1 MSIAPV
7 ALVAE
12 KRHGAKVSLAVIRLH
27 QLASWSWCRCG
38 TQTLP
43 AEKPIAAK
51 PSWSKDTEPE
61 CETGVTIWCLPLLLQ
76 QPRSVLC
83 SPRIHYDMTIQ
94 PLQRIFAEASST
106 LPKPLKL
113 IPNMQNTY
121 QRKNKQT
128 NKKRIMRGFLFLFS
142 SIEQKNHSNLFSND
156 C

>member
-61 CETGVTIWCLPLLLQ
+61 CETGVTIWCLPCSYSSLALYYALQ
-76 QPRSVLC
+76 GY
-83 SPRIHYDMTIQ
+83 IMT
-94 PLQRIFAEASST
+94 
-106 LPKPLKL
+106 
-113 IPNMQNTY
+113 
-121 QRKNKQT
+121 
-128 NKKRIMRGFLFLFS
+128 
-142 SIEQKNHSNLFSND
+142 
-156 C
+156 